1 MSTYPTKIVLA
12 VDGSTEAKLAAR
24 HAIELVKLTGSEL
37 HVVHVGLL
45 SPWVHPDTMS
55 PPQFQRLKGD
65 AQKRLNDEVREIEQ
79 AGGKVT
85 QSYVRMGRIE
95 SEVIRLSEE
104 LDSKLIVIGN
114 RGVGA
119 LARILLGN
127 DAESI
132 VRHAP
137 CPVLVVRE
145 GG

>member
-12 VDGSTEAKLAAR
+12 VDGSSESKLAAA
-24 HAIELVKLTGSEL
+24 HAIELAQKTGSEL

-45 SPWVHPDTMS
+45 SRWVHPDTLS
-55 PPQFQRLKGD
+55 AQQYQRLKD
-65 AQKRLNDEVREIEQ
+65 EAQKRLEAEVKEIEQ
-79 AGGKVT
+79 AGGKVE
-85 QSYVRMGRIE
+85 QSYLRMGRVD
-95 SEVIRLSEE
+95 SEVIRLGEE
-104 LDSKLIVIGN
+104 LGTHLIVIGN

-119 LARILLGN
+119 LSRILLGN

-145 GG
+145 RG

>member
-12 VDGSTEAKLAAR
+12 VDGSDESKLAAS
-24 HAIELVKLTGSEL
+24 HAIELTQQTGSEL

-45 SPWVHPDTMS
+45 SRWVHPDTLS
-55 PPQFQRLKGD
+55 AQQYQRLKDD
-65 AQKRLNDEVREIEQ
+65 AQKRLNDEVKEIEQ
-79 AGGKVT
+79 AGGVVT
-85 QSYVRMGRIE
+85 QAYLRMGRVD

-104 LDSKLIVIGN
+104 LDSHLVIIGN

-119 LARILLGN
+119 LSRILLGN

-145 GG
+145 RD